1 MTTEQ
6 IKDYLK
12 KYRIDSEEQLAKHI
26 EELKRNTIPTNEII
40 FPLVDMLVNEK
51 SVLNSFFA
59 ENKKIKNPMTYLD
72 EALENIVK
80 KEQQIIKDWNSTST
94 GEGEFLVFATLE
106 KELASDKD
114 LHLSTRHKSKVGE
127 THKEGLE
134 EVMNLIN
141 SDKFKQDCDRTKEAI
156 NDFCKNEGIPFH
168 YEIPTEKTEK
178 EEKVRANFYK
188 IKNGVVSENEV
199 NVFTNMREAR
209 SYFKFSN
216 FDQAFYYTFGTWN
229 KIDEE
234 HKTPNSH
241 ILKSKEVPL
250 GLFCKKESQT
260 VEKAPIFTHCKV
272 NKNALEGIKETKGKL
287 YYELS
292 WEFIEEMAK
301 RMANN
306 KSDKYPLYNWKKN
319 IDIEDLKQAINRH
332 HIEVMKGNYR
342 DGSEILGHIVSYAC
356 NSMMLWEQL
365 NKNQ

>member
-6 IKDYLK
+6 IKNYLE
-12 KYRIDSEEQLAKHI
+12 KYRIDSEESLAKHI
-26 EELKRNTIPTNEII
+26 EELKRNTIPNNEII

-51 SVLNSFFA
+51 AVLNSFFA
-59 ENKKIKNPMTYLD
+59 ENKKIKNPMNYLD
-72 EALENIVK
+72 EVLENIVK
-80 KEQQIIKDWNSTST
+80 KEQQIIKDWNSNST
-94 GEGEFLVFATLE
+94 DNRLLVFTALE
-106 KELASDKD
+106 KELASDKE

-141 SDKFKQDCDRTKEAI
+141 SNKFKQDCDRVKEAI
-156 NDFCKNEGIPFH
+156 NDFWKTEGISFH
-168 YEIPTEKTEK
+168 YEISAEK
-178 EEKVRANFYK
+178 EQLSVD
-188 IKNGVVSENEV
+188 S
-199 NVFTNMREAR
+199 
-209 SYFKFSN
+209 
-216 FDQAFYYTFGTWN
+216 
-229 KIDEE
+229 
-234 HKTPNSH
+234 
-241 ILKSKEVPL
+241 L
-250 GLFCKKESQT
+250 GKKESQT
-260 VEKAPIFTHCKV
+260 VEKAPIFTYCKV
-272 NKNALEGIKETKGKL
+272 NKNTLEGIKETKGKL

-342 DGSEILGHIVSYAC
+342 DGNEVLGHIVSYAC

-365 NKNQ
+365 NKNK